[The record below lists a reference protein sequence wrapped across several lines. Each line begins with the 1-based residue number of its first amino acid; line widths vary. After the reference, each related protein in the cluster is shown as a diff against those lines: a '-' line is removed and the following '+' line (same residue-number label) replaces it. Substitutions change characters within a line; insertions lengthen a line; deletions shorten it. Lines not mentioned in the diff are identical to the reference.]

1 MGKEVDASEVLRD
14 SHMFPE
20 VSEVLEPQSD
30 THPALEVSEVL
41 EPQSDIHP
49 ASEELEALRGSYP
62 DAEVSEVLESQ
73 KDSRPVLEV
82 SEELEAQSDS
92 RPAPEDVV
100 LEAVIRRGL
109 VAYRRDSRE
118 SRMAGTVLALEV
130 LAEVKACVC
139 GNKKNPA
146 KS

>member
-1 MGKEVDASEVLRD
+1 MDASEVLRD

-30 THPALEVSEVL
+30 THPALE
-41 EPQSDIHP
+41 
-49 ASEELEALRGSYP
+49 ASEELEALS
-62 DAEVSEVLESQ
+62 DSHSASEELETLS
-73 KDSRPVLEV
+73 DSRPV
-82 SEELEAQSDS
+82 
-92 RPAPEDVV
+92 PEDVV

-139 GNKKNPA
+139 GNKRNPA
-146 KS
+146 

>member
-1 MGKEVDASEVLRD
+1 MGKGVDA
-14 SHMFPE
+14 
-20 VSEVLEPQSD
+20 SEVLEPQSD

-41 EPQSDIHP
+41 ESQKDTRPALE
-49 ASEELEALRGSYP
+49 ASEELEALS
-62 DAEVSEVLESQ
+62 
-73 KDSRPVLEV
+73 DSRPV
-82 SEELEAQSDS
+82 S
-92 RPAPEDVV
+92 EDVV

-139 GNKKNPA
+139 GNKRNPA
-146 KS
+146 

>member
-1 MGKEVDASEVLRD
+1 MDASEVLRD
-14 SHMFPE
+14 SRMFPE

-30 THPALEVSEVL
+30 THPASEPLES
-41 EPQSDIHP
+41 
-49 ASEELEALRGSYP
+49 LRGSHP
-62 DAEVSEVLESQ
+62 DAEASEALEPQ

-82 SEELEAQSDS
+82 SEELEALSDS
-92 RPAPEDVV
+92 RPVPEDVV

-130 LAEVKACVC
+130 LAEEKACVC
-139 GNKKNPA
+139 GNKRNPA
-146 KS
+146 

>member
-1 MGKEVDASEVLRD
+1 MDASEALRD

-20 VSEVLEPQSD
+20 ASEVLEPQSD
-30 THPALEVSEVL
+30 TRPALDASEAL
-41 EPQSDIHP
+41 EPQSDTHP
-49 ASEELEALRGSYP
+49 ASETLESLRG
-62 DAEVSEVLESQ
+62 
-73 KDSRPVLEV
+73 SRPVLEV
-82 SEELEAQSDS
+82 SEEPGALKDSRPALEASEELEALSDS
-92 RPAPEDVV
+92 RPVPEDVV

-139 GNKKNPA
+139 GNKRNPA
-146 KS
+146 

>member
-30 THPALEVSEVL
+30 TRPALE
-41 EPQSDIHP
+41 
-49 ASEELEALRGSYP
+49 ASEELEALS
-62 DAEVSEVLESQ
+62 
-73 KDSRPVLEV
+73 DSRPV
-82 SEELEAQSDS
+82 
-92 RPAPEDVV
+92 PEDVV

-139 GNKKNPA
+139 GNKRNPA
-146 KS
+146 

>member
-1 MGKEVDASEVLRD
+1 MDASEVLRD

-30 THPALEVSEVL
+30 THPALETLESLRGSRPVLKDSRPVL
-41 EPQSDIHP
+41 EASEEPGALKDSRP
-49 ASEELEALRGSYP
+49 ALEASEELEALS
-62 DAEVSEVLESQ
+62 
-73 KDSRPVLEV
+73 DSRPV
-82 SEELEAQSDS
+82 
-92 RPAPEDVV
+92 PEDVV
-100 LEAVIRRGL
+100 LEAVIRRDL

-139 GNKKNPA
+139 GNKRNPA
-146 KS
+146 

>member
-1 MGKEVDASEVLRD
+1 MGKGVDASEALRD

-30 THPALEVSEVL
+30 THLALEVSEVL
-41 EPQSDIHP
+41 ESQSDTHP
-49 ASEELEALRGSYP
+49 ALETLESLRG
-62 DAEVSEVLESQ
+62 
-73 KDSRPVLEV
+73 SRPVLEV
-82 SEELEAQSDS
+82 SEEPGALKDSRPALEVSEELETLSDS
-92 RPAPEDVV
+92 RPVPEDVV

-139 GNKKNPA
+139 GNKRNPA
-146 KS
+146 

>member
-1 MGKEVDASEVLRD
+1 MVGKVGKEVDA
-14 SHMFPE
+14 
-20 VSEVLEPQSD
+20 SEVLEPQSD
-30 THPALEVSEVL
+30 THPASETLESLRGSRPVLEVSE
-41 EPQSDIHP
+41 E
-49 ASEELEALRGSYP
+49 
-62 DAEVSEVLESQ
+62 SEVL

-82 SEELEAQSDS
+82 SEEPGALKDSRPALEASEELEALSDS
-92 RPAPEDVV
+92 RPVPEDVV

-139 GNKKNPA
+139 GNKRNPA
-146 KS
+146 

>member
-1 MGKEVDASEVLRD
+1 MDASEVLEPQSDIHPASEELEALRGSHPDAEVSEVLESQKD
-14 SHMFPE
+14 SRAVLE

-41 EPQSDIHP
+41 EPQSDTRP
-49 ASEELEALRGSYP
+49 ALEASEELEAL
-62 DAEVSEVLESQ
+62 
-73 KDSRPVLEV
+73 
-82 SEELEAQSDS
+82 SDS

-139 GNKKNPA
+139 GNKRNPA
-146 KS
+146 